1 MICVL
6 VEKDVKTLRGFTYIQ
21 YESEGYLVEGKDD
34 LYYPLHKLNKILKKA
49 DVKLFEFRDYKEFT
63 NIMDSL
69 FGSIHWYQD
78 ERSAFD
84 STNESWNELYGT
96 GIDIK
101 NRRIYEF
108 YAFNPDISS
117 LDEIRLSALPSLI
130 IDAEFGC

>member
-6 VEKDVKTLRGFTYIQ
+6 IEKDVKKLHESVDIQ

-34 LYYPLHKLNKILKKA
+34 IYYPPHKLNKVLKKA

-108 YAFNPDISS
+108 YAFSPDISS
-117 LDEIRLSALPSLI
+117 LDEIRLSALPNLI
-130 IDAEFGC
+130 IDTEFGC